1 MNRIT
6 AKKRTDLH
14 YIVDH
19 IVDPNHPPPPPHPTK
34 RKKSIRDMHRQSH
47 RILSNSIKINRS
59 FSESQMINRCQR
71 LFPTQLQF
79 LLLVFVISDV
89 SFMNYIFHLT
99 LAAIAL
105 VSKSFKGN
113 VCWVIA
119 HVLCLLLKLFCLLFS
134 AGSIFSYV
142 DAHNPW

>member
-14 YIVDH
+14 YIVDY

-34 RKKSIRDMHRQSH
+34 RKKSIRDMHRQSR
-47 RILSNSIKINRS
+47 RILSTSIEINRS
-59 FSESQMINRCQR
+59 FSESRMINRCQR

-79 LLLVFVISDV
+79 YYYFVISDV
-89 SFMNYIFHLT
+89 SFMSDIFHLT

-113 VCWVIA
+113 V

-134 AGSIFSYV
+134 TGSIFSYV